1 MRGPTVLLVTS
12 IRFWEEQRGSQQRIA
27 SLVRQMVRDGS
38 VVRTC
43 FVGRMTT
50 QESRLARESGFGA
63 VLPVQADLPDEYFV
77 PDCSLGHFHHE
88 SVRAHVHLL
97 VRDMHPDVVMVEYV
111 ELSYVVR
118 GLENMI
124 RNRPLLVIDTHDVIH
139 ERCARFRESG
149 HAHWVQ
155 LSREEEADALK
166 PFDVVVAIQ
175 NQDAQ
180 KFQMLAPHA
189 EVITVPHA
197 MDLPGVID
205 RLAGSAAPD
214 SGITLGYLAVG
225 NAPNIASLEWFLE
238 HCWSLVLER
247 LGSSV
252 RLLIGGE
259 VGQRIDL
266 GAAKQI
272 STMGVTDSLEE
283 FYEHVDI
290 AINPVQFGGG
300 LKIKNVEAMAFG
312 LPLVTTSVGAEGME
326 DAEGV
331 GVLVGDT
338 PEEFAEVVAL
348 LAGSSEMRGSLS
360 AGGRSYAEEHYTP
373 QAAFEPLFHAFGAT
387 EALV

>member
-12 IRFWEEQRGSQQRIA
+12 VRFWEEQRGSQQRIA

-43 FVGRMTT
+43 FVGRMSPA
-50 QESRLARESGFGA
+50 EIGLARRGGFGA
-63 VLPVQADLPDEYFV
+63 VLPAQADLPDDYYV

-97 VRDMHPDVVMVEYV
+97 VRDMQPDVVMIEYV

-124 RNRPLLVIDTHDVIH
+124 RHRPLLVIDTHDVIH

-149 HAHWVQ
+149 HEHWVQ
-155 LSREEEADALK
+155 ITRQEEADALK

-175 NQDAQ
+175 NEDAQ

-197 MDLPGVID
+197 IELPDVISRIAD
-205 RLAGSAAPD
+205 PSSPQGK
-214 SGITLGYLAVG
+214 TVLGYLAVG
-225 NAPNIASLEWFLE
+225 NAPNITSLEWFLE
-238 HCWSLVLER
+238 RCWSLVLEQ
-247 LGSSV
+247 LGTSV
-252 RLLIGGE
+252 HLLIGGE
-259 VGQRIDL
+259 VGQRVDL
-266 GAAKQI
+266 SGMRQVSCA
-272 STMGVTDSLEE
+272 GVTSSLEE
-283 FYEHVDI
+283 FYEQVDI
-290 AINPVQFGGG
+290 AINPVRFGGG

-312 LPLVTTSVGAEGME
+312 LPLVTTSVGAEGMQ

-331 GVLVGDT
+331 ALLVGDT
-338 PEEFAEVVAL
+338 PEEFAEAVAT
-348 LAGSSEMRGSLS
+348 LAGSSEARVTLS
-360 AGGRSYAEEHYTP
+360 AGGRAFAERHYTP
-373 QAAFEPLFHAFGAT
+373 RVAFQPLFNAFGTT